1 MTGILK
7 PVTALLMA
15 TAIVMAGHGVLVMLV
30 PLKASA
36 YEFSSLSVGLM
47 GSGYFAGLVIGC
59 IFAPAII
66 GKVGHIRAFSAF
78 TACVTVTPLAHT
90 LLADPVSWT
99 ALRLLQGLCCAGLWL
114 VIESWLNAA
123 SDTETRGRVLGAY
136 TLIQLALQTV
146 GMQLVGVIDID
157 GTALFTIAA
166 ILYSLSALPIALTA
180 TIAPAPPKRNELRLT
195 WLFRVSPAATLAA
208 GLTGFA
214 TGSFWI
220 LAPLY
225 AKSAGLSSGGS
236 AGFVAAA
243 LLAGAVTQWPIGS
256 LSDRYGRRPA
266 MSAAATVAMFASL
279 ALGLMGNPSLATVF
293 ACAILFGAASFP
305 IYTLAIAHAND
316 LVPKRRAVVVSS
328 GLLFVYS
335 IGAAAGPLV
344 ASTIVEWLGF
354 AALFTTISVAC
365 ALIIAVTM
373 LRITIHPRTRSR
385 HHEDFVMVPRTTP
398 AVFDLDPRTDE
409 ASAIEIEPH
418 SFTEPLHA
426 PVPEIIAPDGRLPD
440 TGLVDDPQPEE
451 DRQPEM
457 VGGVPGRPAG

>member
-59 IFAPAII
+59 IFAPAVI

-90 LLADPVSWT
+90 LLADSLSWT
-99 ALRLLQGLCCAGLWL
+99 ALRFLQGLCCAGLWL

-123 SDTETRGRVLGAY
+123 SDTATRGRVLGAY
-136 TLIQLALQTV
+136 TLIQLGLQTA
-146 GMQLVGVIDID
+146 GMQLVGMFDIE
-157 GTALFTIAA
+157 GTALFTLAA

-180 TIAPAPPKRNELRLT
+180 TIAPRPPKRNELRLT
-195 WLFRVSPAATLAA
+195 WLLRVSPAATLGA

-225 AKSAGLSSGGS
+225 AKSAGLSSAGS

-256 LSDRYGRRPA
+256 LSDRYGRRPV
-266 MSAAATVAMFASL
+266 MSAAAAVAMFASL
-279 ALGLMGNPSLATVF
+279 ALGLMAGTGLATIF
-293 ACAILFGAASFP
+293 ACSILFGAASFP

-316 LVPKRRAVVVSS
+316 LVSKRRAIVVSS

-335 IGAAAGPLV
+335 LGAAIGPIV
-344 ASTIVEWLGF
+344 ASFVVEWLGF
-354 AALFTTISVAC
+354 PALFTTISISC
-365 ALIIAVTM
+365 GLIIAVTM
-373 LRITIHPRTRSR
+373 LRITIRPRTRSR
-385 HHEDFVMVPRTTP
+385 HHEDFVLVPRTTP
-398 AVFDLDPRTDE
+398 AAFDLDPRTDE
-409 ASAIEIEPH
+409 ALATEIEPH
-418 SFTEPLHA
+418 SFTDPVQA
-426 PVPEIIAPDGRLPD
+426 PVPEVIAPDGQLPE
-440 TGLVDDPQPEE
+440 TGNAKRRPEHVE
-451 DRQPEM
+451 SA
-457 VGGVPGRPAG
+457 PAKTIA

>member
-59 IFAPAII
+59 IFAPAVIS
-66 GKVGHIRAFSAF
+66 KVGHIRAFSAF

-99 ALRLLQGLCCAGLWL
+99 ALRFLQGLCCAGLWL

-123 SDTETRGRVLGAY
+123 SDTGTRGRVLGAY
-136 TLIQLALQTV
+136 TLIQLTLQTV
-146 GMQLVGVIDID
+146 GMQLVGVVDID
-157 GTALFTIAA
+157 GTALFAVAA
-166 ILYSLSALPIALTA
+166 ILYSLSALPIALTG
-180 TIAPAPPKRNELRLT
+180 TIAPAPPKRNELRLA

-225 AKSAGLSSGGS
+225 AKSAGLSSAGS

-266 MSAAATVAMFASL
+266 MSAAATVAMRAGRVLNLLRSDFLLSNNRC
-279 ALGLMGNPSLATVF
+279 GTTVQGFINKIMTIGN
-293 ACAILFGAASFP
+293 
-305 IYTLAIAHAND
+305 
-316 LVPKRRAVVVSS
+316 
-328 GLLFVYS
+328 
-335 IGAAAGPLV
+335 
-344 ASTIVEWLGF
+344 
-354 AALFTTISVAC
+354 VAC
-365 ALIIAVTM
+365 YGNKDTARFDVLGSVMDRTNFRVRQLNIRHGVMDNASIFFIDLS
-373 LRITIHPRTRSR
+373 LREVNP
-385 HHEDFVMVPRTTP
+385 DW
-398 AVFDLDPRTDE
+398 FDEFQQL
-409 ASAIEIEPH
+409 
-418 SFTEPLHA
+418 
-426 PVPEIIAPDGRLPD
+426 
-440 TGLVDDPQPEE
+440 
-451 DRQPEM
+451 
-457 VGGVPGRPAG
+457 

>member
-66 GKVGHIRAFSAF
+66 SKVGHIRAFSAF

-99 ALRLLQGLCCAGLWL
+99 ALRFLQGLCCAGLWL

-123 SDTETRGRVLGAY
+123 SDTGTRGRVLGAY
-136 TLIQLALQTV
+136 TLIQLTLQTV
-146 GMQLVGVIDID
+146 GMQLVGVVDID
-157 GTALFTIAA
+157 GTALFAVAA
-166 ILYSLSALPIALTA
+166 ILYSLSALPIALTG
-180 TIAPAPPKRNELRLT
+180 TIAPAPPKRNELRLA

-225 AKSAGLSSGGS
+225 AKSAGLSSAGS

-266 MSAAATVAMFASL
+266 MSAAATVAMLASL
-279 ALGLMGNPSLATVF
+279 ALGLMANPSLATVF

-335 IGAAAGPLV
+335 IGAAAGPLI

-354 AALFTTISVAC
+354 AALFTTISIAS

-373 LRITIHPRTRSR
+373 LRITIRPRTRRSR
-385 HHEDFVMVPRTTP
+385 HHEDFVLVPRTTP

-409 ASAIEIEPH
+409 ASATEIEPH
-418 SFTEPLHA
+418 SFTEPLQA
-426 PVPEIIAPDGRLPD
+426 PVPEVIAPDGQLPEA
-440 TGLVDDPQPEE
+440 GNKEA
-451 DRQPEM
+451 RQPET
-457 VGGVPGRPAG
+457 VGGAPGRSAT